1 MPIIKNEKF
10 DHDSDL
16 AYERRRGKKCDVKL
30 MLAKRSYNL
39 HSSVL
44 NKESPHFK
52 RELSTKQPNND
63 GIRVLNV
70 TRHGVGAIDL
80 EKILD
85 YMYGQKLSVSE
96 VGPAIRLMAVTK
108 CFKMSHLEEQ
118 ILRYLSCLVLDDLV
132 HVSVCCGMLF
142 ESSTRLRLSK
152 VRRNMAR
159 FLAQQLHLKRT
170 LKAINTLEYAN
181 FRQVLERVRTDEK
194 IKCKSLHRFLA
205 IASWVDSDVT
215 ANNET
220 VPQILNNPSPQQYA
234 NRKQRRKA
242 KRNRTETA
250 NNETEPETANNPSSE
265 QDGNMRKRQKK
276 KRSRAEMADVLLK
289 DYVTL
294 DDAKFGIRGM
304 GDLDEM
310 VAYKLTKDNPQFAK
324 KLQEKIK
331 ELTDK
336 ALGKSKQNAPADNE
350 QQDAAS
356 ENVTNTEI
364 EMTGETSENAAN
376 GVVPAG
382 DAGNSMID
390 DQQGVVQTANTL
402 NPTNDAQQ
410 EVEPVDHSVNPPA
423 DAEQEVVPVGVTPN
437 PTENVN

>member
-108 CFKMSHLEEQ
+108 CFEMSHLEEQ

-132 HVSVCCGMLF
+132 HVSVYCGMLF
-142 ESSTRLRLSK
+142 DSSTRLRLSK
-152 VRRNMAR
+152 VRRNMVR
-159 FLAQQLHLKRT
+159 FLAQQLHL
-170 LKAINTLEYAN
+170 
-181 FRQVLERVRTDEK
+181 
-194 IKCKSLHRFLA
+194 
-205 IASWVDSDVT
+205 
-215 ANNET
+215 
-220 VPQILNNPSPQQYA
+220 
-234 NRKQRRKA
+234 
-242 KRNRTETA
+242 
-250 NNETEPETANNPSSE
+250 
-265 QDGNMRKRQKK
+265 
-276 KRSRAEMADVLLK
+276 
-289 DYVTL
+289 
-294 DDAKFGIRGM
+294 
-304 GDLDEM
+304 
-310 VAYKLTKDNPQFAK
+310 
-324 KLQEKIK
+324 
-331 ELTDK
+331 
-336 ALGKSKQNAPADNE
+336 
-350 QQDAAS
+350 
-356 ENVTNTEI
+356 
-364 EMTGETSENAAN
+364 
-376 GVVPAG
+376 PAG
-382 DAGNSMID
+382 DAGNSMIG
-390 DQQGVVQTANTL
+390 DQQGVVQTANAM
-402 NPTNDAQQ
+402 NPTNDANQEVVVAGGITNSTNDAQQ

-423 DAEQEVVPVGVTPN
+423 DAEQEVLPVGVAPN
-437 PTENVN
+437 PTENVKQTSVLVEEGTNPAGDAKQEAVLPDKSNNPTKDGNQEAVEPEGTSN